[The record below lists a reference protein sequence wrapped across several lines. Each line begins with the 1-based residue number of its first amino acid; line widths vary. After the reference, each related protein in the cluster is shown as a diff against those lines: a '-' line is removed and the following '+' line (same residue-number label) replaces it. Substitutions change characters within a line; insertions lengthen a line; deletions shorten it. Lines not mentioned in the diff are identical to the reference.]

1 MIQLD
6 NLTPEQ
12 VDMLDIMWALDT
24 YEEYSAWLETLSEED
39 RRMADTLTKMIILEE
54 MDTLLGECEEA
65 KEVLGKFA
73 L

>member
-6 NLTPEQ
+6 NLTREQ
-12 VDMLDIMWALDT
+12 VEMLEVMWALDT
-24 YEEYSAWLETLSEED
+24 YEEYSEWLETLSAED

-54 MDTLLGECEEA
+54 MDALLGECTEA